1 MDFYTIIA
9 PGSVAGCSCG
19 QRQRDILGPA
29 IVGAG
34 AYSQLR
40 QIYRVEEEVRDP
52 VYCLPKIDK
61 VMQPRITTRNSVR
74 ALAPR
79 QETVLAELS
88 PRLSPKDSAA
98 GCLRSL
104 APVTRGSCKIKSGVS
119 TTLAAWDRSP
129 NSRTPHP

>member
-19 QRQRDILGPA
+19 HRQRDILGPA

-40 QIYRVEEEVRDP
+40 QIDRVEEEVWDP
-52 VYCLPKIDK
+52 VYCLPKIEK

-74 ALAPR
+74 ALPQR
-79 QETVLAELS
+79 QETVLAEFS
-88 PRLSPKDSAA
+88 PRLRSNDAA
-98 GCLRSL
+98 DECLRFL
-104 APVTRGSCKIKSGVS
+104 DRVTRGVHR
-119 TTLAAWDRSP
+119 TLAVRRPLHAPRP
-129 NSRTPHP
+129 VQIGRAHV

>member
-19 QRQRDILGPA
+19 HRQRDILGPA

-40 QIYRVEEEVRDP
+40 QIDRVEEEVWDP
-52 VYCLPKIDK
+52 VYCLPKIEK

-74 ALAPR
+74 ALPQR
-79 QETVLAELS
+79 QETVLAEFS
-88 PRLSPKDSAA
+88 PRLRSKDAA
-98 GCLRSL
+98 DECLRFLDRDRKS
-104 APVTRGSCKIKSGVS
+104 TR
-119 TTLAAWDRSP
+119 L
-129 NSRTPHP
+129 NSSH